1 MSTGKN
7 NEAGAGKLTSYTV
20 HGYAVIAE
28 RKSALRYAGEYGLDR
43 VYLLGN
49 GFRAYSPTLMRFFS
63 SDAYSPF
70 ESGGVNA
77 YAYCSGDPINFSD
90 SSGQARHRIAHVPK
104 AKKVEPSQG
113 RPGGNVQPP
122 TIQQDRLPARNE
134 QPTPRLDPAGPRR
147 RGTET
152 NPVDPRAR
160 YRENTGLREDSTD
173 PRKNMRGQAAI
184 TASEAEV
191 LHDFNKVSTRT
202 FSHLDVNKS
211 RLARFIVIE
220 EKLSGGN
227 PFESLRMAF
236 PKMPNRG
243 IERIANSIGRQL
255 AQIRSGR

>member
-1 MSTGKN
+1 MSTGENDK
-7 NEAGAGKLTSYTV
+7 AGAGKLTSYTV

-77 YAYCSGDPINFSD
+77 YAYCSGDPISFSD
-90 SSGQARHRIAHVPK
+90 SSGRARYRIAHVPK
-104 AKKVEPSQG
+104 AKKVEPSLG
-113 RPGGNVQPP
+113 RPGDNVQPP
-122 TIQQDRLPARNE
+122 TIQQDRLPAINE
-134 QPTPRLDPAGPRR
+134 QPTPHLDPARPRGR
-147 RGTET
+147 DTKI
-152 NPVDPRAR
+152 NPADPTAR
-160 YRENTGLREDSTD
+160 YRENTGLREDSID
-173 PRKNMRGQAAI
+173 PRKNTRGQATI

-202 FSHLDVNKS
+202 FSYLGVNKS

-227 PFESLRMAF
+227 PYESLRKAF
-236 PKMPNRG
+236 PNMPNRG
-243 IERIANSIGRQL
+243 IERIANTIGRQL